1 MTITADQVRQLR
13 EQTGAGVMECRKAL
27 LESGGDHEKAAAI
40 IRERGAA
47 IQASKE
53 SRKAEEGCIM
63 AYVHHGGKL
72 AALIEVNCESDFVA
86 RNEEFVAMS
95 KELAMQVAAMTP
107 KWISREEVPAAF
119 LEEHKAEFAKQAE
132 VAGKAAQAEE
142 FVKDKVEHLYSQVC
156 LLEQPYIRD
165 SAQTVGSL
173 LTEKVAKFREKMKI
187 RRFTIYRL
195 GGGEEA

>member
-1 MTITADQVRQLR
+1 MNITAEQVRQLR
-13 EQTGAGVMECRKAL
+13 ELSGSGVMECRKAL
-27 LESGGDHEKAAAI
+27 MEAGGDQDKAAAI
-40 IRERGAA
+40 LREKGAA

-63 AYVHHGGKL
+63 AYVHNGGKL

-86 RNEEFVAMS
+86 RNEEFVAMA

-107 KWISREEVPAAF
+107 KWISREEVPEAF
-119 LEEHKAEFAKQAE
+119 LAEQKAEFLKQAE
-132 VAGKAAQAEE
+132 VAGKMAQAEE
-142 FVKDKVEHLYSQVC
+142 FVKEKVEHLYSQVC

-165 SAQTVGSL
+165 SALTVGTL
-173 LTEKVAKFREKMKI
+173 ITDKVSKFKEKMKI

>member
-1 MTITADQVRQLR
+1 MSISAEQVRALR
-13 EQTGAGVMECRKAL
+13 EVSGSGIMECRKAL
-27 LESGGDHEKAAAI
+27 MEANGDHDKAAAI
-40 IRERGAA
+40 LREKGAA

-63 AYVHHGGKL
+63 AYVHNGGKL
-72 AALIEVNCESDFVA
+72 AAMIEVSCETDFVA

-107 KWISREEVPAAF
+107 RWISREDVPPAF
-119 LEEHKAEFAKQAE
+119 LEEQKGEFTKQAE
-132 VAGKAAQAEE
+132 VAGKMAQLDE
-142 FVKDKVEHLYSQVC
+142 FIKEKVEHLYSQVC

-173 LTEKVAKFREKMKI
+173 ITEKVAKFKEKMKV

>member
-1 MTITADQVRQLR
+1 MSINAEQVRELR
-13 EQTGAGVMECRKAL
+13 ELTGSGVMECRKAL
-27 LESGGDHEKAAAI
+27 LEAAGDMGKAAAI
-40 IRERGAA
+40 LREHGAA

-86 RNEEFVAMS
+86 RNEEFVGMS
-95 KELAMQVAAMTP
+95 RELAMQVAAMTP
-107 KWISREEVPAAF
+107 KWISREDVPAAF
-119 LEEHKAEFAKQAE
+119 LEEQKVEFAKQAE
-132 VAGKAAQAEE
+132 VAGKAAQAVE
-142 FVKDKVEHLYSQVC
+142 FIREKVEHLYSQVC

-165 SAQTVGSL
+165 SSMTVGTL
-173 LTEKVAKFREKMKI
+173 ITDKVAKFKEKMKI